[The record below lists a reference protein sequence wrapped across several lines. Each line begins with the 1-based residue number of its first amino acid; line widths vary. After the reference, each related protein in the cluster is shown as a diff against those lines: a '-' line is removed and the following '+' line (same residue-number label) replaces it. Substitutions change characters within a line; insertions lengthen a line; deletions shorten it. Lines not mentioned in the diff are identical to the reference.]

1 MLSEGNSLPN
11 ADIFLMTDDGP
22 AKKNSNEVFTNGKIV
37 IFAVPGA
44 FTPTCTNH
52 HFPSFLKNY
61 DQIISKGVEK
71 VFCVTVNDPFV
82 TQAWSSANDPDS
94 KIHVVCDPKID
105 FTNKIDM
112 AVDLSDFGLNVRS
125 KRYAIIVENL
135 NILKVLIEPNLPEAK
150 VSNAEEVLK
159 FL

>member
-1 MLSEGNSLPN
+1 MLSEGKSLPN

-22 AKKNSNEVFTNGKIV
+22 AKKKSNEVFTN
-37 IFAVPGA
+37 
-44 FTPTCTNH
+44 
-52 HFPSFLKNY
+52 SKNY